1 MNIKELRKLIK
12 EEISKAL
19 NEETNSFKSIKD
31 MNDYLVKG
39 DYDSLDGYGMEEF
52 SIINKHIK
60 SDILD
65 KDKKL
70 TPKSLNSLIV
80 KLEDKYNW
88 Y

>member
-1 MNIKELRKLIK
+1 MNVKELRQIIK

-80 KLEDKYNW
+80 KLEDKYDW